1 MSSARPPNGNPC
13 PSGSAQGTRSKTG
26 SSSVRET
33 AQNFDS
39 SATATSRA
47 HGKSSSSYGITA
59 KPSSKPAVR
68 PRPTQAA
75 DDSRAR
81 IAQLEQQLGQQNQL
95 IESQF
100 QRENDD
106 KRHIEELKKRAEN
119 GERERDEARRFVTQL
134 KQEYQRLAT
143 QKGELEQ
150 KAHQNLQSLQ
160 NSLTKKEKEVKHLED
175 THRQKLQTLQQELEG
190 ERQQCERE
198 KSRTKLILQRC
209 LVLLRS
215 SREGDGIFHGR
226 LGISFESSQQE
237 RKYESI
243 ALKIINEIEPNA
255 SIVLGARPDQNDY
268 DIVLHLA
275 RTEGGRTVNLE
286 QSKRQAF
293 KCDNVI
299 LILLRSGTNPDVY
312 NTFVPPDANEY
323 SGILLGRRG
332 ERRVILQLLHW
343 QSEWVDCKLNEDN
356 VKLLKELVKQACPK
370 MVEQLH
376 DDQLIKALGLGND

>member
-1 MSSARPPNGNPC
+1 MYARKHG
-13 PSGSAQGTRSKTG
+13 G
-26 SSSVRET
+26 SSYHACS
-33 AQNFDS
+33 FLY
-39 SATATSRA
+39 
-47 HGKSSSSYGITA
+47 SYGITA

-293 KCDNVI
+293 KC
-299 LILLRSGTNPDVY
+299 
-312 NTFVPPDANEY
+312 
-323 SGILLGRRG
+323 GRY
-332 ERRVILQLLHW
+332 L
-343 QSEWVDCKLNEDN
+343 
-356 VKLLKELVKQACPK
+356 
-370 MVEQLH
+370 
-376 DDQLIKALGLGND
+376 